1 MISQHRVNDFR
12 VLVQVSGGCFK
23 PTACKFL
30 PFYLSFHY
38 LLYWTCRNIHMD
50 WKWRNGM
57 GFGRFLLMQIKEIHI
72 QKCERL
78 CTGIRML
85 QSKVY
90 FKMEKTF
97 AKTALSHN
105 KLTVWRLTTHIWVV
119 PHPYMGRTAPL
130 TSKRCILYIY
140 STHIGTEHFK
150 HALYCLFFLFKMQ
163 SVS

>member
-1 MISQHRVNDFR
+1 MFSIADLHKHFKQGCWSASPREETQVCRFWRWNALPGKLSWMISQHRVNDFR

-105 KLTVWRLTTHIWVV
+105 KLTVWHLTTHIWVV
-119 PHPYMGRTAPL
+119 LHR
-130 TSKRCILYIY
+130 
-140 STHIGTEHFK
+140 
-150 HALYCLFFLFKMQ
+150 
-163 SVS
+163 